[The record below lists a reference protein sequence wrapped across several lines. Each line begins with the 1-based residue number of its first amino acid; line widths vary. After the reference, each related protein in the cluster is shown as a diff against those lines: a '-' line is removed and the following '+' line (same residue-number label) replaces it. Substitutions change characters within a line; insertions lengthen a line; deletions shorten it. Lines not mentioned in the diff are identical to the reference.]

1 MNELNP
7 CPFCGKIPNA
17 EYIEDVMYVIC
28 SNDLCGMSCIASVT
42 LKEWNNRPIEDAL
55 QKRIVD
61 LESLLRWRPVS
72 EKPTATKVYE
82 VKVMVHH
89 QEKVSFR
96 LDYYDCQLDL
106 WQDYQPDRMIGWRP
120 IPELEEKD
128 EQ

>member
-28 SNDLCGMSCIASVT
+28 SNNSCGMSCIASVT

-55 QKRIVD
+55 QARIAD

-72 EKPTATKVYE
+72 DKPIEAGWYD
-82 VKVMVHH
+82 VKLSVNGV
-89 QEKVSFR
+89 VSDDRKKFVNG
-96 LDYYDCQLDL
+96 L
-106 WQDYQPDRMIGWRP
+106 WLSSWSKYIIEWRP
-120 IPELEEKD
+120 IPELESTD
-128 EQ
+128 E

>member
-1 MNELNP
+1 MSELKP

-72 EKPTATKVYE
+72 EGLPKELEKDDWYE
-82 VKVMVHH
+82 IKNIVVGKRSYGMCSGKWLHMYFSSTH
-89 QEKVSFR
+89 
-96 LDYYDCQLDL
+96 
-106 WQDYQPDRMIGWRP
+106 WRP
-120 IPELEEKD
+120 IPELEGTD
-128 EQ
+128 E